1 MLNIETPEDFLF
13 EDETEM
19 ERYLRSILS
28 IDLEQFLSLWND
40 GYIFLRY
47 PFPYALETL
56 PRSLWNW
63 IVKYR
68 KVSGSRGGWKPSRS
82 FLEVRF
88 LLL

>member
-40 GYIFLRY
+40 GYMEEFVKEMYDKMEHLQSEDEKLIQEKVKVE
-47 PFPYALETL
+47 LEA
-56 PRSLWNW
+56 P
-63 IVKYR
+63 
-68 KVSGSRGGWKPSRS
+68 
-82 FLEVRF
+82 
-88 LLL
+88 LLDKQSI

>member
-40 GYIFLRY
+40 GYMEEFVKEMYDKMEHLQSEDEKLIQEKVKVEFE
-47 PFPYALETL
+47 ATL
-56 PRSLWNW
+56 LDQQS
-63 IVKYR
+63 I
-68 KVSGSRGGWKPSRS
+68 
-82 FLEVRF
+82 
-88 LLL
+88 

>member
-40 GYIFLRY
+40 GYMEEFVKEMYDKMEHLQSEDEKLLQEKVKVE
-47 PFPYALETL
+47 FEATL
-56 PRSLWNW
+56 IDQQST
-63 IVKYR
+63 
-68 KVSGSRGGWKPSRS
+68 
-82 FLEVRF
+82 
-88 LLL
+88 